1 MTTEIYLPSELQDAV
16 RISAANAPALAL
28 DRTAVYARAR
38 KIRRRSA
45 AVKAIA
51 AGVVVLA
58 LGASYPLVYA
68 RLAPDVTVGG
78 LAGGQP
84 IGLWQNRDAPPLTA
98 GGQSGQHV
106 PGSGGEIAAQLRTVG
121 GRNVV
126 VAVSGSQPG
135 LSGGT
140 FLGPAPLDGGG
151 LATIGY
157 APSGNK
163 NSVGTR
169 TVVVLDAAGRTVA
182 SRPAPDDRS
191 QFMPRP
197 MPMTGTATTLYW
209 WAFERAGK
217 PGQER
222 FWPILNRYDIRSGRL
237 AVLAPAVGG
246 NGYQLPYF
254 GMQATAA
261 RIISWPAVGGQTCSA
276 DIEDAGTG
284 ERVSVLRPV
293 VNDCSDVYFA
303 LSPDNQHV
311 AALVTYRTA
320 STWTQRV
327 LVLDAH
333 TGQMRKEVQT
343 PSLAAGTDRSKL
355 VSGLDWVGNKTIR
368 YARGSLAGGDPTLLR
383 IRP

>member
-1 MTTEIYLPSELQDAV
+1 MTTEIHLPPELEDAV
-16 RISAANAPALAL
+16 RTSAANAPAIAL
-28 DRTAVYARAR
+28 DRTAVYTRAR
-38 KIRRRSA
+38 KIRRRTA

-58 LGASYPLVYA
+58 LGASYPLVHA
-68 RLAPDVTVGG
+68 RLAPDVTGGG

-84 IGLWQNRDAPPLTA
+84 IGLWQNREAPPATA
-98 GGQSGQHV
+98 AVPSGEHV
-106 PGSGGEIAAQLRTVG
+106 PGSMGEIAAQLRTIG

-126 VAVSGSQPG
+126 VPVDGSQPG
-135 LSGGT
+135 LSGGIY
-140 FLGPAPLDGGG
+140 LGPAPLDGGG
-151 LATIGY
+151 LATVGY
-157 APSGNK
+157 APSGDK
-163 NSVGTR
+163 NSIGTR

-182 SRPAPDDRS
+182 SRPAPNLS
-191 QFMPRP
+191 EFMPRP
-197 MPMTGTATTLYW
+197 MPMTGNATTLFW
-209 WAFERAGK
+209 WAFQDMGT
-217 PGQER
+217 PGREQTR
-222 FWPILNRYDIRSGRL
+222 PVLNRYDIRSGRL
-237 AVLAPAVGG
+237 TVLTPAVGG

-261 RIISWPAVGGQTCSA
+261 RIISWPAVNGQTCSA

-303 LSPDNQHV
+303 LSPDNRQV

-327 LVLDAH
+327 LVLDAQ
-333 TGQMRKEVQT
+333 TGQVRKEVQT
-343 PSLAAGTDRSKL
+343 PGLAAGTDRSKL
-355 VSGLDWVGNKTIR
+355 VSGLDWVGNKVIR

>member
-1 MTTEIYLPSELQDAV
+1 MTTEIHLPPELEDAV
-16 RISAANAPALAL
+16 RTTAANAPPLAL
-28 DRTAVYARAR
+28 DRAAVHTRAR
-38 KIRRRSA
+38 KIRRRAA

-58 LGASYPLVYA
+58 LGASYPLVHA

-84 IGLWQNRDAPPLTA
+84 IGLWQNRDVPPTTA
-98 GGQSGQHV
+98 GFPSGVHV
-106 PGSGGEIAAQLRTVG
+106 PGSIGDIAAQLRTVG
-121 GRNVV
+121 GRNAVV
-126 VAVSGSQPG
+126 PLSDTQPG

-140 FLGPAPLDGGG
+140 YLGPAPLDGGG

-157 APSGNK
+157 TATINH
-163 NSVGTR
+163 VLGTR

-182 SRPAPDDRS
+182 SRPAPNLS
-191 QFMPRP
+191 TVMMRP
-197 MPMTGTATTLYW
+197 MPMTGNATTLFW
-209 WAFERAGK
+209 WAFQHKGE
-217 PGQER
+217 PGNEQTQ
-222 FWPILNRYDIRSGRL
+222 PILNRYDIGSGRL
-237 AVLAPAVGG
+237 AVLTPAVGG
-246 NGYQLPYF
+246 DGHQLPYF

-293 VNDCSDVYFA
+293 INDCSDVYFA
-303 LSPDNQHV
+303 LSPDNRQV

-327 LVLDAH
+327 LVLDAQ
-333 TGQMRKEVQT
+333 TGQVRKEIQT
-343 PSLAAGTDRSKL
+343 PGLAPGTDRSKL
-355 VSGLDWVGNKTIR
+355 VSGLDWAGNKIIR

>member
-1 MTTEIYLPSELQDAV
+1 MTTEIHLPPELEDAV

-28 DRTAVYARAR
+28 DRTAVYTRAR
-38 KIRRRSA
+38 RIRHRRA
-45 AVKAIA
+45 AVKAIT

-58 LGASYPLVYA
+58 LGASYPLVHA
-68 RLAPDVTVGG
+68 RLAPEVTTGG

-84 IGLWQNRDAPPLTA
+84 IGLWQNRDAPPVTA
-98 GGQSGQHV
+98 GLPSGRHV
-106 PGSGGEIAAQLRTVG
+106 PGSNGEIAAQLRTVG

-126 VAVSGSQPG
+126 VPVSDPQPG

-140 FLGPAPLDGGG
+140 YLGPAPLDGGG

-157 APSGNK
+157 AQSGNK
-163 NSVGTR
+163 NSIGTR

-182 SRPAPDDRS
+182 SRPAPNLS
-191 QFMPRP
+191 EVMPRP
-197 MPMTGTATTLYW
+197 MPMTGNATTLFW
-209 WAFERAGK
+209 WAFQYKGK
-217 PGQER
+217 PGQEETR
-222 FWPILNRYDIRSGRL
+222 PILNRYDIRSGRL
-237 AVLAPAVGG
+237 TMLTPAVGG

-254 GMQATAA
+254 GMQATAS
-261 RIISWPAVGGQTCSA
+261 RVISWPAVDGQACSA

-293 VNDCSDVYFA
+293 VKDCSDVYFV
-303 LSPDNQHV
+303 LSPDNQQV

-333 TGQMRKEVQT
+333 TGQIRKEVQT
-343 PSLAAGTDRSKL
+343 PGLAAGTDRSKL

-368 YARGSLAGGDPTLLR
+368 YARGSLDGGDPTLLR

>member
-1 MTTEIYLPSELQDAV
+1 VTTEIYLAPELEEAV
-16 RISAANAPALAL
+16 RTSAANAPALAP
-28 DRTAVYARAR
+28 DRAAIYVRAR
-38 KIRRRSA
+38 NIRRRAA
-45 AVKAIA
+45 AVKAIT

-58 LGASYPLVYA
+58 LGASYPLVHA
-68 RLAPDVTVGG
+68 RLAPEVTVGG

-106 PGSGGEIAAQLRTVG
+106 PGSNGEIAAQLRTVS

-126 VAVSGSQPG
+126 VAVSDPQPG

-157 APSGNK
+157 APSGKK
-163 NSVGTR
+163 NSIGVR

-182 SRPAPDDRS
+182 SRPAPDGGS
-191 QFMPRP
+191 EFMPRP
-197 MPMTGTATTLYW
+197 MPMTGNATTLFW
-209 WAFERAGK
+209 WAFEQTGK
-217 PGQER
+217 PGQEQTR
-222 FWPILNRYDIRSGRL
+222 PILNRYDIRSGRL
-237 AVLAPAVGG
+237 TVLTPA
-246 NGYQLPYF
+246 GYQLPYF

-276 DIEDAGTG
+276 DIADASTG
-284 ERVSVLRPV
+284 ERVSVLGPV
-293 VNDCSDVYFA
+293 INDCSDVYFA

-333 TGQMRKEVQT
+333 TGQVRKEVQT

-355 VSGLDWVGNKTIR
+355 VSGLDWMGNKTIR
-368 YARGSLAGGDPTLLR
+368 YVRGILADGDPTLLR